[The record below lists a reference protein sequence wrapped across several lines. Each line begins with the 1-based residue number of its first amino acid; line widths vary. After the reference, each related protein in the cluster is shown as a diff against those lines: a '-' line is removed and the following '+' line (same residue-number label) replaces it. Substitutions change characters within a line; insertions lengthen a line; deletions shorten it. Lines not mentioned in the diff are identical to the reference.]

1 METQKRKK
9 KKKVPALK
17 YGACPKNPSGNKA
30 IYCSKLEDSKLYL
43 STNLVALPT
52 HTINKPVAIGSRVPA
67 CPTCNSKKE
76 KEKMLEEHSQKAYLH
91 ADALAKRHLFH
102 FD

>member
-1 METQKRKK
+1 
-9 KKKVPALK
+9 
-17 YGACPKNPSGNKA
+17 
-30 IYCSKLEDSKLYL
+30 LEDSKLYL

-67 CPTCNSKKE
+67 CPTCNSKK
-76 KEKMLEEHSQKAYLH
+76 KKKIVKRSNSQKAYLH
-91 ADALAKRHLFH
+91 ANAIAKRHLFH